1 MIPPV
6 ISNFTYDP
14 QIASNILDL
23 ILTIATVA
31 MVCVTYKSVQ

>member
-14 QIASNILDL
+14 QIASNILEGSEKFNFKQESNTN
-23 ILTIATVA
+23 IK
-31 MVCVTYKSVQ
+31 Y